1 MFRRMFDRR
10 PRLATQTLLAQVTVL
25 CVVLGG
31 GFALTAELLR
41 DSAEQDYEQRA
52 LAVARSTAENP
63 VVVDRIAA
71 GDDPRGE
78 VQQAA
83 EAVMQRTGMLFVVV
97 TDSRGIR
104 YSHPDPALLGKE
116 VSTAPTA
123 LDGRESVAIQRG
135 TLGDSARAKVP
146 LRAADGRVIGEVS
159 TGVRLST
166 ALGAAAPLIR
176 EEGAFA
182 GGALLV
188 GAGAA
193 ALLTRRLKRQTLGL
207 EPVDLADL
215 LREQQ
220 AVLHG
225 VGDGVL
231 AVDQD
236 GRVTVCNAEAAR
248 LLGLDAPSS
257 PGATGAPGIPGI
269 PPRPG
274 TAIAE
279 AGLPPALARILMER
293 QELWQS
299 VLVVGERVLVV
310 TAQPVR
316 RGERNLG
323 HVLTLRDRTELDEL
337 ARERSALRAL
347 SDALRAQ
354 AHEYTN
360 KLHTLAGLLDTGA
373 TTEARSYL
381 RELAA
386 APLATEGRDG
396 ARLADPYLRGLLA
409 AKAATA
415 SEHGV
420 ALRLDE
426 DSHLPRRL
434 TDPLD
439 VVSVVGNLLDNAV
452 KAAETGERRPA
463 WVELSVLAEGG
474 TLHVAVL
481 DSGDGVAEADVER
494 LFSSGFTTRS
504 AEERDGH
511 GIGLTLARQL
521 VVKHGGELRLE
532 RTGGA
537 GHGAVFV
544 ARIPGVLERPGTLER
559 PGSLAHPDDPERP
572 AGLAA
577 QDELVGGER

>member
-1 MFRRMFDRR
+1 MFRHVFGRR

-31 GFALTAELLR
+31 GLALTAELLR
-41 DSAEQDYEQRA
+41 DSAEQNYEQRA

-71 GDDPRGE
+71 GDDPQGE

-83 EAVMQRTGMLFVVV
+83 EAVLRRTGMLFVVV

-146 LRAADGRVIGEVS
+146 LRTADGRVIGEVS

-231 AVDQD
+231 AVDQG

-248 LLGLDAPSS
+248 LLDHDSPSG
-257 PGATGAPGIPGI
+257 PGTPLP
-269 PPRPG
+269 PG

-279 AGLPPALARILMER
+279 AGLPPALARILTER

-360 KLHTLAGLLDTGA
+360 RLHTLAGLLDTGA
-373 TTEARSYL
+373 TAEARGYL

-452 KAAETGERRPA
+452 KAAESGERRPA
-463 WVELSVLAEGG
+463 WVELSVLAEGD

-481 DSGDGVAEADVER
+481 DSGDGVAEADAAQ
-494 LFSSGFTTRS
+494 LFRSGFTTR
-504 AEERDGH
+504 AADERDGH

-521 VVKHGGELRLE
+521 VDKHGGELRLE
-532 RTGGA
+532 RTGGV

-544 ARIPGVLERPGTLER
+544 ARIPGVLERPGVLEQ
-559 PGSLAHPDDPERP
+559 PGALEQLTAAEDEP
-572 AGLAA
+572 AEHEPAA
-577 QDELVGGER
+577 DELVGGAR

>member
-1 MFRRMFDRR
+1 MFRRPR
-10 PRLATQTLLAQVTVL
+10 PRLATQTLLAQVAVL
-25 CVVLGG
+25 GLVLGG
-31 GFALTAELLR
+31 GFVLTADLLTG
-41 DSAEQDYEQRA
+41 SAEQSYQQRA
-52 LAVARSTAENP
+52 LAVARATAENP
-63 VVVDRIAA
+63 VVAARIAA
-71 GDDPRGE
+71 GSDPQGE

-83 EAVMQRTGMLFVVV
+83 EAVAARTGMLFVVV
-97 TDSRGIR
+97 TDSHGIR

-123 LDGRESVAIQRG
+123 LDGQESVSIQRG

-146 LRAADGRVIGEVS
+146 LRNPRGRVIGEVS

-166 ALGAAAPLIR
+166 ALQAATPLIR
-176 EEGAFA
+176 REGFFA

-220 AVLHG
+220 AVLRG

-231 AVDQD
+231 AVEPGD
-236 GRVTVCNAEAAR
+236 RVTVCNEEAAR
-248 LLGLDAPSS
+248 LLGHPLP
-257 PGATGAPGIPGI
+257 
-269 PPRPG
+269 PG
-274 TAIAE
+274 TALAA
-279 AGLPPALARILMER
+279 AGLPPTLARILTER
-293 QELWQS
+293 RELWQS

-360 KLHTLAGLLDTGA
+360 RLHTLAGLLDTGA
-373 TTEARSYL
+373 TTEAREYL

-415 SEHGV
+415 SEQGV

-434 TDPLD
+434 VEPLD
-439 VVSVVGNLLDNAV
+439 VVSVLGNLLDNAV
-452 KAAETGERRPA
+452 MAAAHGQRRPA

-481 DSGDGVAEADVER
+481 DSGDGVAAADAER
-494 LFSSGFTTRS
+494 LFRSGFTTR
-504 AEERDGH
+504 AATDREGH

-521 VVKHGGELRLE
+521 VLKYGGELRLE
-532 RTGGA
+532 RTAGP

-544 ARIPGVLERPGTLER
+544 ARIPHVLEL
-559 PGSLAHPDDPERP
+559 P
-572 AGLAA
+572 AEPAA
-577 QDELVGGER
+577 ALGERTGGAR

>member
-1 MFRRMFDRR
+1 MFRRR
-10 PRLATQTLLAQVTVL
+10 PRLATQTLLAQVAVL

-31 GFALTAELLR
+31 GFALTADLLR
-41 DSAEQDYEQRA
+41 TSSERSYEQRA

-71 GDDPRGE
+71 GTDPRGE

-83 EAVMQRTGMLFVVV
+83 EAVMRRTGMLFVVV
-97 TDSRGIR
+97 TDSHGIR

-123 LDGRESVAIQRG
+123 LDGQESVSIQRG

-146 LRAADGRVIGEVS
+146 LRGPDGRVIGEVS

-166 ALGAAAPLIR
+166 ALRAAGPLIR
-176 EEGAFA
+176 QEGAFA

-207 EPVDLADL
+207 EPVELADL

-231 AVDQD
+231 AVDPD
-236 GRVTVCNAEAAR
+236 DRVTVCNEEAAR
-248 LLGLDAPSS
+248 LLGGPLP
-257 PGATGAPGIPGI
+257 
-269 PPRPG
+269 PG
-274 TAIAE
+274 TRLAD
-279 AGLPPALARILMER
+279 AGLPPTLARVLTDR

-299 VLVVGERVLVV
+299 VLLVGDRVLVV

-316 RGERNLG
+316 RGERHLG

-360 KLHTLAGLLDTGA
+360 RLHTLAGLLDTGA

-439 VVSVVGNLLDNAV
+439 VVSVLGNLLDNAV
-452 KAAETGERRPA
+452 KAAESGQRRPA
-463 WVELSVLAEGG
+463 WVELSVLTEGD

-481 DSGDGVAEADVER
+481 DSGDGVAGQDAER
-494 LFSSGFTTRS
+494 LFRSGFTTRA

-521 VVKHGGELRLE
+521 VGKHGGELRLE
-532 RTGGA
+532 RTGGD

-544 ARIPGVLERPGTLER
+544 ARIPGVLERPAPDGPLD
-559 PGSLAHPDDPERP
+559 ADHPAEAAAPVG
-572 AGLAA
+572 AGEPL
-577 QDELVGGER
+577 GGER

>member
-1 MFRRMFDRR
+1 MLRRPR
-10 PRLATQTLLAQVTVL
+10 PRLATQTLLAQVAVL
-25 CVVLGG
+25 CLVLGG
-31 GFALTAELLR
+31 GFALTADLLTG
-41 DSAEQDYEQRA
+41 SAEHNYEQRA
-52 LAVARSTAENP
+52 LAVARATAENP
-63 VVVDRIAA
+63 VVVSRIAA

-83 EAVMQRTGMLFVVV
+83 LAVAGRTGMLFVVV
-97 TDSRGIR
+97 TDSHGIR
-104 YSHPDPALLGKE
+104 YSHPDPAQVGKE
-116 VSTAPTA
+116 VSTTPTA
-123 LDGRESVAIQRG
+123 LDGQESVSIQRG

-146 LRAADGRVIGEVS
+146 LRSPDGRVIGEVS

-166 ALGAAAPLIR
+166 VDGAATPLIR
-176 EEGAFA
+176 REGFFA
-182 GGALLV
+182 GGALLA

-231 AVDQD
+231 AVDPD
-236 GRVTVCNAEAAR
+236 GRVTVCNEEAAR
-248 LLGLDAPSS
+248 LLGHPLPA
-257 PGATGAPGIPGI
+257 
-269 PPRPG
+269 G
-274 TAIAE
+274 TALAD
-279 AGLPPALARILMER
+279 AGLPPALERILTGR
-293 QELWQS
+293 QELRQS

-316 RGERNLG
+316 RGEHQLG

-337 ARERSALRAL
+337 ERERSALRAL

-360 KLHTLAGLLDTGA
+360 RLHTLSGLLDTGA
-373 TTEARSYL
+373 TAEARGYL

-420 ALRLDE
+420 ALRLDQ
-426 DSHLPRRL
+426 DSYLPRRL
-434 TDPLD
+434 TEPLD

-452 KAAETGERRPA
+452 KAAAAGHRRPA
-463 WVELSVLAEGG
+463 WVELSVLAEGS

-481 DSGDGVAEADVER
+481 DSGDGVAGADAER
-494 LFSSGFTTRS
+494 LFHQGFTTR
-504 AEERDGH
+504 AGADRDGH

-521 VVKHGGELRLE
+521 VLKYGGELRLE
-532 RTGGA
+532 RTSGPE
-537 GHGAVFV
+537 HGAVFV
-544 ARIPGVLERPGTLER
+544 ARVPDVLER
-559 PGSLAHPDDPERP
+559 ADDE
-572 AGLAA
+572 G
-577 QDELVGGER
+577 EGGER